1 MPRDKVQ
8 RQRFEL
14 KYIIQDD
21 IAVKIRDFLQAYLT
35 LDEYGATQPDLSYP
49 VHSLYLDSE
58 DLRLYRSTING
69 DKNRYKMRLRFYE
82 RGDAAPI
89 YFEIKRRADSA
100 ISKLRGKVLRESVA
114 ALLAGQMPV
123 MEDLAEPTPEGLA
136 AVQEFFRRLNEL
148 NASPKAHVAYR
159 REAWVTDH
167 DNSLRVTFDREVRSE
182 PQYDLQLS
190 TRMTEPTHAFGNNI
204 ILEIKFTDRIPRWV
218 HEMVQAFGLRQR
230 SAGKYVDG
238 IANAPLDQLNT
249 WHATYI

>member
-1 MPRDKVQ
+1 MPTDKVQ

-14 KYIIQDD
+14 KYLIQDD
-21 IAVKIRDFLQAYLT
+21 MAVRIRDFLQAYLT

-82 RGDAAPI
+82 RGDAAPV
-89 YFEIKRRADSA
+89 YFEIKRRSDSA
-100 ISKLRGKVLRESVA
+100 ISKLRGKVFRESVE

-136 AVQEFFRRLNEL
+136 AVQELFRRLNEL

-167 DNSLRVTFDREVRSE
+167 DNSLRITFDRDVRSE
-182 PQYDLQLS
+182 PQYDLGLS
-190 TRMTEPTHAFGNNI
+190 TRMTEPVYAFGGNV

-218 HEMVQAFGLRQR
+218 QEMVQAFGLHQR

-238 IANAPLDQLNT
+238 IANTPRDRMSA
-249 WHATYI
+249 WHAVYI

>member
-1 MPRDKVQ
+1 MPTDKVQ

-14 KYIIQDD
+14 KYVLQDD
-21 IAVKIRDFLQAYLT
+21 IAAKIRDFLQAYLT

-49 VHSLYLDSE
+49 VHSLYLDSD

-82 RGDAAPI
+82 RGETAPV
-89 YFEIKRRADSA
+89 YFEIKRRSDCA
-100 ISKLRGKVLRESVA
+100 ISKLRGKVLRKSVDT
-114 ALLAGQMPV
+114 LLAGQMPV
-123 MEDLAEPTPEGLA
+123 MEDLAEPTPAGLA
-136 AVQEFFRRLNEL
+136 AVQEFFRRLNDL

-167 DNSLRVTFDREVRSE
+167 DNSLRITFDREVRSE
-182 PQYDLQLS
+182 PQHNSELS
-190 TRMTEPTHAFGNNI
+190 SRITEPVYAFGNNVI
-204 ILEIKFTDRIPRWV
+204 FEIKFTDRVPRWV
-218 HEMVQAFGLRQR
+218 QEMVRAFGLRQQ

-238 IANAPLDQLNT
+238 IASAPLDRLNT

>member
-1 MPRDKVQ
+1 MPTDKVQ

-14 KYIIQDD
+14 KYVIPDD
-21 IAVKIRDFLQAYLT
+21 VAVNIRDFLQAYLT

-82 RGDAAPI
+82 RGDTAPI
-89 YFEIKRRADSA
+89 YFEIKRRSNCA
-100 ISKLRGKVLRESVA
+100 ISKLRGKVLRESVES
-114 ALLAGQMPV
+114 LLAGQMPV
-123 MEDLAEPTPEGLA
+123 MDDLADPTPEGLA
-136 AVQEFFRRLNEL
+136 AVQTFFRRLNEL

-167 DNSLRVTFDREVRSE
+167 DNSLRITFDRDVRSE
-182 PQYDLQLS
+182 PQYDLGLS
-190 TRMTEPTHAFGNNI
+190 TRLDEPVYAFGHNI
-204 ILEIKFTDRIPRWV
+204 IFEIKFTDRIPRWV
-218 HEMVQAFGLRQR
+218 QDMVQAFGLRQR

-238 IANAPLDQLNT
+238 IANTPRDRINA
-249 WHATYI
+249 WHAIYI